1 MNKIFLRL
9 ALGAALLLP
18 ASAARADEVAM
29 RVPPGSYARRLGATV
44 LADPLGTPHTRR
56 DAAGKV
62 LVAIF
67 SAPTMSQGGYQEKW
81 SSLLADQPAT
91 RLPGEVMLVLFEDMS
106 QAGMFQGMARDDM
119 KKQFVKGS
127 RPLLILDESGATF
140 KKIGIPRN
148 RTQILIYDKT
158 GTLRD
163 VEQDLGD
170 VDATVRRI
178 RAITRQLQAE

>member
-1 MNKIFLRL
+1 MKPSFLFRL

-18 ASAARADEVAM
+18 AAARADEVPM
-29 RVPPGSYARRLGATV
+29 RVPPGNYARRLGATV
-44 LADPLGTPHTRR
+44 LADPLGNPHTRR

-62 LVAIF
+62 MVAIF

-127 RPLLILDESGATF
+127 RPLVVLDETGATF
-140 KKIGIPRN
+140 RKFGIPKN
-148 RTQILIYDKT
+148 KTEILLYDKT
-158 GTLRD
+158 ETLRD
-163 VEQDLGD
+163 VEQDLGN

-178 RAITRQLQAE
+178 HAVTRQLQAE